1 MDTGGK
7 TENSGRN
14 AEKGKAKSVGTPSSV
29 SSKEKKP
36 GYPWLEV
43 PAKRISVRG
52 SNPANG
58 YTGWAAESSSLGS
71 GCNGEPGS
79 RAGIGGRGDGGRGSE
94 NLSLPPTGMSHR

>member
-52 SNPANG
+52 SNPG
-58 YTGWAAESSSLGS
+58 QWLH
-71 GCNGEPGS
+71 
-79 RAGIGGRGDGGRGSE
+79 RVGRRE
-94 NLSLPPTGMSHR
+94 LFPREWM